1 MGDFNAITSI
11 SPDHLPI
18 DINVFGS
25 ADSDVD
31 LVFDCDVPPELAT
44 FNLEISRN
52 SKDVTMN
59 KLGRILLCFCR
70 ENNMIILNGRSFSDK
85 AGSFTCN
92 DASVVDYVLSSVE
105 SLKLF
110 SEFRIIDLCPLLS
123 DKHCPV
129 TFAIVTP
136 VVLQDDNSG
145 DTQCVNKVDPII
157 T

>member
-1 MGDFNAITSI
+1 M
-11 SPDHLPI
+11 
-18 DINVFGS
+18 FGS

-31 LVFDCDVPPELAT
+31 LIFDADVQSELAT
-44 FNLEISRN
+44 FNFEISRN

-85 AGSFTCN
+85 ASNFTCN

-110 SEFRIIDLCPLLS
+110 SEFKISDFCPLLS

-129 TFAIVTP
+129 TFSIVTQ
-136 VVLQDDNSG
+136 LF
-145 DTQCVNKVDPII
+145 CKMI
-157 T
+157 TVMIQIVKKI

>member
-1 MGDFNAITSI
+1 MGDFNAITSN

-31 LVFDCDVPPELAT
+31 LIFDCDVPPELAT

-70 ENNMIILNGRSFSDK
+70 
-85 AGSFTCN
+85 
-92 DASVVDYVLSSVE
+92 
-105 SLKLF
+105 
-110 SEFRIIDLCPLLS
+110 
-123 DKHCPV
+123 
-129 TFAIVTP
+129 
-136 VVLQDDNSG
+136 
-145 DTQCVNKVDPII
+145 
-157 T
+157 